1 LNPPARSLAGD
12 GDTVQA
18 NGLVAPLG
26 PAAAYGA
33 LARYA
38 FDVGCWE
45 NSRWSVFLGA
55 SGHPASP
62 HYADQHAGWAACRMT
77 PMLAEWSMLEATC
90 PTRQHLLPPA

>member
-1 LNPPARSLAGD
+1 VLDPPAQPLAGD

-18 NGLVAPLG
+18 NGLVAAQG

-38 FDVGCWE
+38 FDVGDWD
-45 NSRWSVFLGA
+45 NSRWIVFLGA

-62 HYADQHAGWAACRMT
+62 HYADQHQDWAACRMR
-77 PMLAEWSMLEATC
+77 PMRRAPGACAGPCTTLV
-90 PTRQHLLPPA
+90 PA